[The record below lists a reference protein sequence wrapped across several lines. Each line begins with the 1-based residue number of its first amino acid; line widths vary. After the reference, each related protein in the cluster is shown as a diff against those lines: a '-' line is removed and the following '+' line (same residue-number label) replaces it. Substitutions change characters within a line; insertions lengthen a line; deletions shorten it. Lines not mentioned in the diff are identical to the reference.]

1 MTSSDQV
8 ACFLADPI
16 SENPGDKVTKD
27 IDKNMQAA
35 KSEHKGS
42 KLPYFDSD
50 DQQMQATKKIE
61 DLYIVRSW
69 PITVY

>member
-1 MTSSDQV
+1 M
-8 ACFLADPI
+8 
-16 SENPGDKVTKD
+16 TKD

-35 KSEHKGS
+35 KSENKGS